1 MLVSLVSEILSSKN
15 VELVWFPRLGGTVLP
30 LASVL
35 DGIREGWTKT
45 YVTHREDEPLDC
57 SIFIYVSI
65 YGLYYHMSQKSRL
78 RYAMQKQ
85 RSRPLWVL
93 CFNTLSR
100 LAGTKMTHDEHSKH
114 VKKKSRSQR
123 VEHDLFK
130 DLKPSQLSHAKK
142 SSSKWYPLYYTCSC
156 ILILNTYKNPTI

>member
-114 VKKKSRSQR
+114 VKKKAVAKGLSMIC
-123 VEHDLFK
+123 
-130 DLKPSQLSHAKK
+130 LK
-142 SSSKWYPLYYTCSC
+142 
-156 ILILNTYKNPTI
+156 ILNHLNWATQKKVAQNGTLYIIHAVVS